1 MVIRIMF
8 KILNGNELD
17 EAIQLVNASIAHN
30 EMWSNPNHIAHAYW
44 TKSRILFGMNAG
56 SAEEALDKAETAAS
70 HPAVVPTLRTGV
82 DALRV
87 RFWLKK
93 GRLNDAAEWM
103 ESHPMKRD
111 VSQQNIEA
119 FEMLALSHVRIL
131 LAQENSRAAW
141 KLLEELETPA
151 RQNGRNNTMIEIL
164 TLKALAATRRTTALE
179 SLESALSL
187 AIPKGYRRIFLDE
200 GQKLKPLLD
209 GLRGR
214 TKLVEPLIGV
224 DEAKQKAD
232 GPLTPRELDILRA
245 MAEGLSNK
253 EIGQKLFISAGTV
266 KAHSAAI
273 YRKLEVLN
281 RTGAI
286 ARAKDLGLV

>member
-1 MVIRIMF
+1 M
-8 KILNGNELD
+8 
-17 EAIQLVNASIAHN
+17 
-30 EMWSNPNHIAHAYW
+30 
-44 TKSRILFGMNAG
+44 
-56 SAEEALDKAETAAS
+56 
-70 HPAVVPTLRTGV
+70 GV

-93 GRLNDAAEWM
+93 RRLNDATQWM
-103 ESHPMKRD
+103 DSHPLNQD
-111 VSQQNIEA
+111 ASQQNMEA
-119 FEMLALSHVRIL
+119 FEMLALSYVRIL
-131 LAQENSRAAW
+131 LAQENIPAAW

-164 TLKALAATRRTTALE
+164 TLKALAATSRTTAVE

-187 AIPKGYRRIFLDE
+187 GIPNGYRRIFLDE

-214 TKLVEPLIGV
+214 TKLVEPLFGG

-232 GPLTPRELDILRA
+232 GPLTARELDILRG

-253 EIGQKLFISAGTV
+253 EIGQKLFISTGTV
-266 KAHSAAI
+266 KAHGAAI
-273 YRKLEVLN
+273 YRKLDVAN

>member
-1 MVIRIMF
+1 M
-8 KILNGNELD
+8 
-17 EAIQLVNASIAHN
+17 
-30 EMWSNPNHIAHAYW
+30 
-44 TKSRILFGMNAG
+44 
-56 SAEEALDKAETAAS
+56 
-70 HPAVVPTLRTGV
+70 GV

-93 GRLNDAAEWM
+93 GRLNDAAQWM
-103 ESHPMKRD
+103 ESHPLNRD

-131 LAQENSRAAW
+131 LAQENIPAAG
-141 KLLEELETPA
+141 KLLAELETPA
-151 RQNGRNNTMIEIL
+151 RKAGRNDTLIEIL
-164 TLKALAATRRTTALE
+164 TLKALAATNRASALS

-187 AIPKGYRRIFLDE
+187 GIPQGYRRIFLDE
-200 GQKLKPLLD
+200 APKLKLLLD
-209 GLRGR
+209 GLRGL
-214 TKLVEPLIGV
+214 TKLIEPLIGV
-224 DEAKQKAD
+224 DDAKRKAD
-232 GPLTPRELDILRA
+232 GPLTARELDILRG

-273 YRKLEVLN
+273 YRKLDVAN